1 MSSWPPLLP
10 FLSAVFLLAGTVKGV
25 TGMGLPTVAMGLLA
39 LRLAPADAASLLL
52 LPSLLT
58 NLQQAR
64 GAAGAGPLLRR
75 LWPML
80 LAIVLATWAS
90 AGVLAD
96 SQGPAARLG
105 LGAMLLLYAI
115 SGLGQWTLPAPG
127 RHARWLGPA
136 CGALTGLAT
145 GATGVFV
152 LPAVPYLVSL
162 RLPRD
167 TLMQSLGLCFSASTL
182 ALAAGLAGHGVL
194 DVALLPAALLV
205 LPSTLAGLW
214 LGTRLR
220 TRLPPLLFRRVFFL
234 TLALLGVQLLW
245 QAWPGG

>member
-1 MSSWPPLLP
+1 MSTWLPLIP
-10 FLSAVFLLAGTVKGV
+10 FLCVVFLLAGMVKGV
-25 TGMGLPTVAMGLLA
+25 TGMGLPTVAMALLA
-39 LRLAPADAASLLL
+39 LRLAPAEAASLLL

-64 GAAGAGPLLRR
+64 GEGGAGMLLRR
-75 LWPML
+75 AWPML

-96 SQGPAARLG
+96 NHGPAARLG

-115 SGLGQWTLPAPG
+115 SGLGQWTLPPPG

-152 LPAVPYLVSL
+152 LPALPYLVSL
-162 RLPRD
+162 RLPRE
-167 TLMQSLGLCFSASTL
+167 TLMQALGLCFSASTL
-182 ALAAGLAGHGVL
+182 ALAVALAGHGVL
-194 DVALLPAALLV
+194 DVATLPAALLV
-205 LPSTLAGLW
+205 LPPTLAGMW
-214 LGTRLR
+214 LGVRLR
-220 TRLPPLLFRRVFFL
+220 TYLPPLLFRRVFFL
-234 TLALLGVQLLW
+234 TLAALGTQLLW
-245 QAWPGG
+245 QAWPRG